1 MAFKKHNALSLFRSL
16 NGLARITNVRLS
28 STMKFD
34 VTFFSNDRKRSCM
47 DSLVKSSEEYS
58 RLFRSVPTSMTAA
71 VLVPFCFNQRGE
83 PAVLLTLRS
92 QKLARHAGLISFP
105 GGITDKD
112 EVSATETALRETEE
126 ELGIPPANVDVW
138 GPIHPLPSLG
148 SEISVTP
155 VVAFVKS
162 STPESLIEELVVNRN
177 EVEKVFMPSLTSLC
191 DPRGW
196 EYTNWKYPGVPR
208 HLAPVFVLD
217 GDEKIWGLT
226 AKILHLCM
234 ASILPELYCRDHL
247 VQLAGADNGGKL

>member
-1 MAFKKHNALSLFRSL
+1 MAFMKHNAHFLLWSL
-16 NGLARITNVRLS
+16 NGLARIANARRVS
-28 STMKFD
+28 STKFD
-34 VTFFSNDRKRSCM
+34 VTFFSDDRKRSCM
-47 DSLVKSSEEYS
+47 DSLARSSEEYS
-58 RLFRSVPTSMTAA
+58 RLFRSVPTSLTAA

-92 QKLARHAGLISFP
+92 QNLARHAGLISFP
-105 GGITDKD
+105 GGIADKSD
-112 EVSATETALRETEE
+112 MSATETALRETEE

-138 GPIHPLPSLG
+138 GPIHPIPALG

-162 STPESLIEELVVNRN
+162 SSPETLMEELVVNKN
-177 EVEKVFMPSLTSLC
+177 EVEKVIMPSLASLC

-196 EYTNWKYPGVPR
+196 EYTNWTYPGVPR

-217 GDEKIWGLT
+217 GDERIWGLT
-226 AKILHLCM
+226 AKILDLCM
-234 ASILPELYCRDHL
+234 ASVLPELYSRKCL